1 MFSYCKY
8 ILHSLTCWE
17 KLKENVLLNKT
28 LSFYFSYITYN
39 IQSLEFCKKY
49 STSVPTFLHNR
60 PRMLVEH
67 CIKRI
72 PPEVQNIPVE
82 NIQEIGER
90 AFDVHSVDSNN
101 VYKVMITNT
110 EPTCTCEDYARHHL
124 PCKHMLAVIM
134 SVPHC
139 SWDTLPNGYKTCP
152 HFSLD
157 QNIIQQ
163 CIQSIP
169 DCQSNPAT
177 VQSENPDRD
186 IQLTSKEESPLKS
199 SQTPI
204 EETKALD
211 PIHVILQSALGGL
224 NDIKSN
230 MYLINDTLDL
240 QEIYEKI
247 LELKSLSASK
257 IKTDAGLPL
266 NTSDHHRPPLTLK
279 RKAGSLPLRKK
290 YRKKNVKHS
299 VHFAENDDVMIIDGT
314 YDMPCRQEMSIDS
327 VNTTMEQSMAN
338 DTITEQMAECQS
350 KDRPATVEILWTIK
364 PFDYLVSKIGSFK
377 VTDTS
382 ISYLK
387 SSLSDEVYMYLL
399 YFSVSFIYIY

>member
-90 AFDVHSVDSNN
+90 AVDVHSVDSNN
-101 VYKVMITNT
+101 IYKVMITNT

-240 QEIYEKI
+240 QEIYENI

-290 YRKKNVKHS
+290 YRKK
-299 VHFAENDDVMIIDGT
+299 
-314 YDMPCRQEMSIDS
+314 MS
-327 VNTTMEQSMAN
+327 NT
-338 DTITEQMAECQS
+338 
-350 KDRPATVEILWTIK
+350 
-364 PFDYLVSKIGSFK
+364 VSTLQK
-377 VTDTS
+377 
-382 ISYLK
+382 
-387 SSLSDEVYMYLL
+387 MMM
-399 YFSVSFIYIY
+399 